1 MMTDNVAE
9 TKRIANYYYY
19 VRILIKTYMITL
31 HYELSLNRTLDYQA
45 SILET
50 RMAIYHDYDRP
61 TSLPSL
67 L

>member
-9 TKRIANYYYY
+9 TKRIANYYC
-19 VRILIKTYMITL
+19 VQILIKTYMITL
-31 HYELSLNRTLDYQA
+31 HYELSLNRILDYQA

-50 RMAIYHDYDRP
+50 RMAIYHDYGRP